1 MLLKWPTANV
11 LIQVVDTITNG
22 RKGFT
27 KKDFK
32 AVIDIG
38 VGSKRGDNSKI
49 GKFGRGALTM

>member
-1 MLLKWPTANV
+1 MPHLRICRANV
-11 LIQVVDTITNG
+11 C
-22 RKGFT
+22 KEFT

-38 VGSKRGDNSKI
+38 VGSKRDDSSKI